1 MNSIRWAAIVLAIF
15 CAMLNRTDGSILCAW
30 GSVTTHLFPVYLP
43 DQLSHQLIHKK
54 KTRQYKWLTNWLAN
68 ENQAPLHP
76 TSQQPLHSSTG
87 GALICPTAIQG
98 TCQSQLGSW
107 LPQAPC
113 TRWKSRGSGQC
124 CYQYI
129 DGSFLLLILQGESP
143 ETPNL
148 TYSLIKPLQ

>member
-1 MNSIRWAAIVLAIF
+1 MADKL
-15 CAMLNRTDGSILCAW
+15 
-30 GSVTTHLFPVYLP
+30 
-43 DQLSHQLIHKK
+43 
-54 KTRQYKWLTNWLAN
+54 LAN
-68 ENQAPLHP
+68 ENQALLHP

-87 GALICPTAIQG
+87 GALIWPTAIQG
-98 TCQSQLGSW
+98 TCQSQLGSC

-148 TYSLIKPLQ
+148 TCSLIKPLQQGSQTVSLWKWKWRPWNFKLIWIWKTKLPRLLSQCDPLPFKPYLSLSHKLGK